1 VPDLDESPGNGRP
14 AHLATPEWQSF
25 EVRMRARKAERCLQR
40 AAEALDTGSIGEASD
55 ALDEARQ
62 LSPLHPRLTEFAAR
76 LEELKHPAP
85 IARRHSYVWTRAAI
99 VAGVLAFSAAGWQ
112 TWVHRDQLA
121 LLVPK
126 ALPNTD
132 TSGMASPTPGS
143 VPAAD
148 VSAAGIGAAA
158 SNESNAAPTSA
169 PGDPNAKAASNDTTV
184 QTILVRPD
192 QVIDLRLAP
201 ASPEATAVATTGSG
215 TGSDTKM
222 DAQKAVMTASASELS
237 AQPQRDIVPATPPPP
252 EYRAPA
258 VLPASPAPSPA
269 AFIPSVV
276 PPTESARSSTTTSA
290 PSTNPSSDVGATTSA
305 GVAPSARPNTSAP
318 APSRLV
324 GDDRLAI
331 RTALNRYESAYNRLD
346 VDAVRTIWPSL
357 DQRALTRA
365 FDNLTSQ
372 RVALQNCNVEVA
384 GNTARANCSGNAAW
398 TPKVGGG
405 ERKSARNWTFDL
417 SELDG
422 SWRIVHVQAR

>member
-1 VPDLDESPGNGRP
+1 
-14 AHLATPEWQSF
+14 
-25 EVRMRARKAERCLQR
+25 MRARKAERCLQR

-62 LSPLHPRLTEFAAR
+62 FSPLHPRLTELSAR

-85 IARRHSYVWTRAAI
+85 TARRQSHVWTRAAI

-112 TWVHRDQLA
+112 GWRHRDQLA
-121 LLVPK
+121 ALVPK
-126 ALPNTD
+126 ALPTAD
-132 TSGMASPTPGS
+132 TSAGMASPTPGS
-143 VPAAD
+143 VPAAE
-148 VSAAGIGAAA
+148 VSTAGIGAAA
-158 SNESNAAPTSA
+158 SNESNPAAASA

-201 ASPEATAVATTGSG
+201 APEPTAVATTGSG
-215 TGSDTKM
+215 TGSDTRV

-237 AQPQRDIVPATPPPP
+237 PQPQRDIVPATPSPP

-258 VLPASPAPSPA
+258 VLPASPMPSPT
-269 AFIPSVV
+269 AFIPSVA
-276 PPTESARSSTTTSA
+276 PPAESARSSATTNA
-290 PSTNPSSDVGATTSA
+290 PSTNPSSEAGATTSA
-305 GVAPSARPNTSAP
+305 GAAPSARPNASAP
-318 APSRLV
+318 APSTPVR
-324 GDDRLAI
+324 DERLAI

-365 FDNLTSQ
+365 FDNLSSQ

-384 GNTARANCSGNAAW
+384 GSTARANCSGNAAW